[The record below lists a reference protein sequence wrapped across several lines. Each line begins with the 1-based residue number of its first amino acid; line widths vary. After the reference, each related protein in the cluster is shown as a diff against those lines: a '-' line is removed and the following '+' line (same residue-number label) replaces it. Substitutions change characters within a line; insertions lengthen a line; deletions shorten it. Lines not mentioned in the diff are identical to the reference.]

1 MGSDRLSRRRC
12 GIEILRSKPEQMM
25 TSVSAAEAS
34 IPQALEKPAGGD
46 IVYFDGRFTPKS
58 EVRVSPDDRGF
69 LLGDGIYEVAA
80 AYSGRFVALDR
91 HMDRLRRSLRES
103 RIDESVADPLETVFQ
118 ELLDRNGF
126 SDSGESMVYLQ
137 ITRGAAPRSHAFPKV
152 ACRPTVYAYAA
163 PFPNMGNLAAGVGAI
178 TRPDLRWSRCDIK
191 VISLIANCLANQEAK
206 EAGAFEAILIRDGMA
221 LEGTHTSFFGVRNGV
236 IHTAPLSNFIL
247 PGITREI
254 TIEAVLRDGIEV
266 VEQPISES
274 ELSSM
279 DELFIT
285 GTTTEVVPI
294 VTLDGTPVG
303 NGSPGPVT
311 VRSMELYR
319 IAAGIV

>member
-1 MGSDRLSRRRC
+1 
-12 GIEILRSKPEQMM
+12 M
-25 TSVSAAEAS
+25 TAVNVGEAS
-34 IPQALEKPAGGD
+34 IPQAIERAAPGD
-46 IVYFDGRFTPKS
+46 IVYFDGRYAPKG

-80 AYSGRFVALDR
+80 AYDGRFVALDR
-91 HMDRLRRSLRES
+91 HMDRLRRSLKES
-103 RIDESVADPLETVFQ
+103 RIGDSIADPLETVFQ

-126 SDSGESMVYLQ
+126 AESGKTMVYMQ
-137 ITRGAAPRSHAFPKV
+137 ITRGAAPRSHAFPKI

-163 PFPNMGNLAAGVGAI
+163 PFPDMGNLSAGAAAI

-206 EAGAFEAILIRDGMA
+206 ENGAFEAILIRDGVA
-221 LEGTHTSFFGVRNGV
+221 LEGTHTSFFGVKDGAIR
-236 IHTAPLSNFIL
+236 TAPLSNLIL

-254 TIEAVLRDGIEV
+254 TIEACTRAGIEV
-266 VEQPISES
+266 VEDAIPAE

-279 DELFIT
+279 EELFIT

-294 VTLDGTPVG
+294 VRLDGNAVG
-303 NGSPGPVT
+303 NGKIGPVT
-311 VRSMELYR
+311 NRAMELYR
-319 IAAGIV
+319 QAAGIA